1 MILWVQW
8 VLGTITMGILV
19 YWVLLDFRYYG
30 YYRILGA
37 LQVVGLLYEVVSAI
51 FVFLLSRWRQLK
63 RSSQAAKPAKAAKVL
78 EAQEEL

>member
-51 FVFLLSRWRQLK
+51 FVFLLSR
-63 RSSQAAKPAKAAKVL
+63 
-78 EAQEEL
+78 